1 MTLITKQVVLAST
14 QTLICNPSTSPQ
26 RVIVHNNATSQE
38 VFVGP
43 DGVTT
48 LTGLHVDGKEE
59 REFVLFPGQSLYGI
73 SAVPPSGAIVSVMI
87 QTQT

>member
-1 MTLITKQVVLAST
+1 MTLITKQIIVAT
-14 QTLICNPSTSPQ
+14 TPTLLCNPSTSPQ
-26 RVIVHNNATSQE
+26 RVVVHNNATSQE
-38 VFVGP
+38 IFVGP

-73 SAVPPSGAIVSVMI
+73 SAVPPSGSTVSIMI